1 MIASYLRPRR
11 ISRSRNFLQSSTIQR
26 TLARSRPDT
35 AAFSLAQ
42 VKNADVAASAAARL
56 LKRADIRERIAQL
69 EQDAL
74 NRAGVTAD
82 WLVGR
87 LRDVTERS
95 MAAVPVMEW
104 SAAERKLVE
113 TGEYRFDS
121 AGANKA
127 LETLAKMRGM
137 LTERRDMSVDADVR
151 MVLDGEL
158 REFAE

>member
-1 MIASYLRPRR
+1 
-11 ISRSRNFLQSSTIQR
+11 
-26 TLARSRPDT
+26 
-35 AAFSLAQ
+35 
-42 VKNADVAASAAARL
+42 
-56 LKRADIRERIAQL
+56 
-69 EQDAL
+69 
-74 NRAGVTAD
+74 
-82 WLVGR
+82 
-87 LRDVTERS
+87 
-95 MAAVPVMEW
+95 MEW